1 MCGGVA
7 LAAQSLGYMLKELT
21 SDEWESVRKSNIW
34 NVSASEYTDSVLSS
48 LRLTYSYMPSHLKL
62 CFAYCAIF
70 PKGYKMVK
78 DDLIHHWNSL
88 GFIEET
94 DIFSTEQL
102 GEKYISQL
110 LRLSFLEH
118 PRLHNSATVVHHEDF
133 THLTMHDLV
142 LDLARLVLVDEF
154 IMGVSE
160 RRNSGRRSCRYALFN
175 DCSNKLESY
184 TDYPAKIR
192 ALRFVDCG
200 RIELHEDAFSS
211 AKYLRVLDLSECLI
225 QRLPDSIGQLKQLR
239 YLNAP
244 RVQHHII
251 PNCIAKLFKL
261 IYLSLCGSSALM
273 ALPDS
278 IGHMEGLIYL
288 DLSGC
293 SGLEKLPESFSKLKQ
308 LVHLD
313 LSNCSNVTG
322 VSESLQTLTNLEYL
336 NLSYCWNISVLPGSL
351 GSFKKLKYLNLSG
364 CEEIKEFPRSFGNL
378 KNLMHL
384 DLSHCFQVKVI
395 PEVLGSLTEL
405 QYLNLSQCGCIGGNK
420 IGEALGN
427 LTKLQCL
434 YLSGFMDTICDE
446 STSFTSLVSTKTF
459 LESISTLSILKH
471 LDLSCNDGLFYLP
484 ECIGNLRKLCT
495 LDHSDCPSL
504 SSVPESIIQ
513 MDSLKIYAK
522 NCNCF
527 VQGLNKSLTMLPE
540 LEVRID
546 ELKGSN
552 LALFQAVNV
561 TKLTL
566 YGFEN
571 VKSVEEVQHIKLVG
585 KQGLKELNFEWQYP
599 YRVLE
604 DNEVLGSLMPPR
616 TLETLKLNGY
626 NSAIFPDWLMGI
638 APYNFPNLV
647 SIYLDKLDNCIS
659 LPPLGQLLSLKKLVL
674 GQMKS
679 LLKIE
684 DFCGGVVA
692 FPCLDYF
699 SLYNMPNLRV
709 WKTTCSYSGGG
720 VSRYMFP
727 CLRILEIG
735 SCPKLRL

>member
-1 MCGGVA
+1 
-7 LAAQSLGYMLKELT
+7 
-21 SDEWESVRKSNIW
+21 
-34 NVSASEYTDSVLSS
+34 
-48 LRLTYSYMPSHLKL
+48 
-62 CFAYCAIF
+62 
-70 PKGYKMVK
+70 
-78 DDLIHHWNSL
+78 
-88 GFIEET
+88 
-94 DIFSTEQL
+94 
-102 GEKYISQL
+102 
-110 LRLSFLEH
+110 
-118 PRLHNSATVVHHEDF
+118 
-133 THLTMHDLV
+133 
-142 LDLARLVLVDEF
+142 
-154 IMGVSE
+154 
-160 RRNSGRRSCRYALFN
+160 
-175 DCSNKLESY
+175 
-184 TDYPAKIR
+184 
-192 ALRFVDCG
+192 
-200 RIELHEDAFSS
+200 
-211 AKYLRVLDLSECLI
+211 
-225 QRLPDSIGQLKQLR
+225 
-239 YLNAP
+239 
-244 RVQHHII
+244 
-251 PNCIAKLFKL
+251 
-261 IYLSLCGSSALM
+261 
-273 ALPDS
+273 
-278 IGHMEGLIYL
+278 
-288 DLSGC
+288 LSGC

-471 LDLSCNDGLFYLP
+471 LDLSCNEGLFYLP

-659 LPPLGQLLSLKKLVL
+659 LPPLGQLLTLKKLVL
-674 GQMKS
+674 RQMKS
-679 LLKIE
+679 LLKIEE

-692 FPCLDYF
+692 FPCLENF